1 MCLLLWAGV
10 LAGQPVL
17 GNLAEYRVIRG
28 ESPVTANILTTMM
41 RWSTVSLRETPATVP
56 ALAAIVLFVV
66 WATSQ
71 AGYPL
76 THWAPGALIVLVL
89 LAIAILAVP
98 LRFVE
103 IPVAV
108 KLALACLAA
117 YTALSFL
124 SILWAPAPAEAW
136 EGANRTLLYLLVF
149 ALFSL
154 WPRRGASAALL
165 LGLWTLALIGL
176 ATYVALRLDFAGG
189 KSFEALFSG
198 ERLAYPVGYPN
209 ATAAQWLMAFWP
221 ALLLARGASLP
232 WALRGLLAGGAVVLA
247 DVALFS
253 LSRGSLYATPVM
265 IVLVFA
271 LVPERL
277 RTFATAVP
285 VALGIGAT
293 APLVLQVGDHIRAG
307 QSAHT
312 ATHTAVLA
320 MFAAA
325 LLVGLLVAGGAAF
338 ESRRPVSPAVARG
351 VHRGV
356 AAVALAT
363 LLAVVVGGLT
373 VAGNGVGGNPIT
385 RVRHAWD
392 SFKGGYTAE
401 ATGSNRL
408 LGGLGSNRY
417 DFYRVALDEFEAHPL
432 IGIGADNFAQQY
444 LVHGRSDETP
454 RYPHS
459 VELRTLSQT
468 GLIGA
473 LLAVVGLGAALLAGW
488 WAMRRSDPLARTVA
502 AAALA
507 GFAYWAVHGSFD
519 WFWEFAGLGSCAFA
533 LLGIACSLVGVRGIQ
548 KRDAPR
554 TRGRHRG
561 LGRADDAP
569 DGPVQNAPSQGISI
583 TAPSQGP
590 SVTAAGQTL
599 RIPLVFATVAGLLA
613 AASLAAPWLSERQI
627 QSAARIWPQTPLT
640 AYSRLGEAAKLN
652 PLSDRPYLVEGS
664 IALRYGDLARAQN
677 AFSRALGRVSDD
689 AYATLELGAI
699 ASQSGERV
707 RALVLLERAVS
718 LDPRDPLAREALATV
733 RAGKR
738 VSVQSLN
745 RSILL
750 KAEQL
755 A

>member
-1 MCLLLWAGV
+1 MSSA
-10 LAGQPVL
+10 
-17 GNLAEYRVIRG
+17 G
-28 ESPVTANILTTMM
+28 ESGITTNILTTMT
-41 RWSTVSLRETPATVP
+41 RWPTVSLRETPATVP

-71 AGYPL
+71 AAYPL
-76 THWAPGALIVLVL
+76 THWAPGALIVLAL
-89 LAIAILAVP
+89 LAIAVLAVP
-98 LRFVE
+98 LRFAE

-124 SILWAPAPAEAW
+124 SILWAAAPAEAW
-136 EGANRTLLYLLVF
+136 EGANRTLLYLLLF

-165 LGLWTLALIGL
+165 LGVWTLALIAL
-176 ATYVALRLDFAGG
+176 AVYVAVRLDVSTGR
-189 KSFEALFSG
+189 SFEALFSG
-198 ERLAYPVGYPN
+198 ERLTYPVGYPN

-221 ALLLARGASLP
+221 ALLLARGGDLP

-247 DVALFS
+247 DVALLS

-265 IVLVFA
+265 VVLVFA
-271 LVPERL
+271 FVPQRL

-293 APLVLQVGDHIRAG
+293 APLALRVGDRIRLA
-307 QSAHT
+307 QSAHA

-338 ESRRPVSPAVARG
+338 ESRRTVSPTVARG
-351 VHRGV
+351 VRRGIAV
-356 AAVALAT
+356 VALAT
-363 LLAVVVGGLT
+363 LLAVVVGGLA
-373 VAGNGVGGNPIT
+373 VAGNPVT

-417 DFYRVALDEFEAHPL
+417 DFYRVALDEFVAHPVL
-432 IGIGADNFAQQY
+432 GIGADNFAQQY

-488 WAMRRSDPLARTVA
+488 QAMRRPDPLARTVA

-507 GFAYWAVHGSFD
+507 GFAYWAVHGSLD

-533 LLGIACSLVGVRGIQ
+533 LLGIACSLTGSRVGPDDVQ
-548 KRDAPR
+548 NADAPR
-554 TRGRHRG
+554 ARAGHRG
-561 LGRADDAP
+561 LGRVDDAP
-569 DGPVQNAPSQGISI
+569 HGSVQNSPSE
-583 TAPSQGP
+583 GP
-590 SVTAAGQTL
+590 SKPAARQMRSGASVTW
-599 RIPLVFATVAGLLA
+599 VFATIAGLLA
-613 AASLAAPWLSERQI
+613 LVAAASLTAPWLSERQI
-627 QSAARIWPQTPLT
+627 QSAARVWPQAPLT
-640 AYSRLGEAAKLN
+640 AYGRLGEAAKLN

-664 IALRYGDLARAQN
+664 IALRYDDLARARN
-677 AFSRALGRVSDD
+677 GLLPSTRARARRRLRHTRARRDRI
-689 AYATLELGAI
+689 TIGA
-699 ASQSGERV
+699 AGTGARAARKSGPPRPTRSACARSPGHSARRQTRERTS
-707 RALVLLERAVS
+707 AKSFNPAQ
-718 LDPRDPLAREALATV
+718 
-733 RAGKR
+733 G
-738 VSVQSLN
+738 
-745 RSILL
+745 
-750 KAEQL
+750 
-755 A
+755 

>member
-1 MCLLLWAGV
+1 V
-10 LAGQPVL
+10 
-17 GNLAEYRVIRG
+17 G
-28 ESPVTANILTTMM
+28 ESGITTNILTTMT
-41 RWSTVSLRETPATVP
+41 RWPTVSLRETPATVP

-71 AGYPL
+71 AAYPL
-76 THWAPGALIVLVL
+76 THWAPGALIVLAL
-89 LAIAILAVP
+89 LAIAVLAVP
-98 LRFVE
+98 LRFAEV
-103 IPVAV
+103 PVAI

-124 SILWAPAPAEAW
+124 SILWASAPAEAW

-154 WPRRGASAALL
+154 WPRGGASAALL
-165 LGLWTLALIGL
+165 LGVWTLALIGL
-176 ATYVALRLDFAGG
+176 AVYVALRLDLASG
-189 KSFEALFSG
+189 KSFAALFSG

-221 ALLLARGASLP
+221 ALLLARGVSLP

-247 DVALFS
+247 DVALLS

-271 LVPERL
+271 LIPQRL
-277 RTFATAVP
+277 RTFATAAP

-293 APLVLQVGDHIRAG
+293 APLVLHVGDRIRAG
-307 QSAHT
+307 QSAHA

-325 LLVGLLVAGGAAF
+325 LLVALLVAAGAAL
-338 ESRRPVSPAVARG
+338 ESRGTVSPAMARG
-351 VHRGV
+351 VRRGL
-356 AAVALAT
+356 AALALAA
-363 LLAVVVGGLT
+363 LLAVVVGGLA
-373 VAGNGVGGNPIT
+373 VAGNPVT

-417 DFYRVALDEFEAHPL
+417 DFFRVALDEFEAHPL

-473 LLAVVGLGAALLAGW
+473 LLAVVGLGAALLSGW
-488 WAMRRSDPLARTVA
+488 QAMRRPDPLARTVA

-533 LLGIACSLVGVRGIQ
+533 LLGIACSLVGARGSE

-554 TRGRHRG
+554 ARAGHRG
-561 LGRADDAP
+561 LGRAEDAP
-569 DGPVQNAPSQGISI
+569 YGPVQSAL
-583 TAPSQGP
+583 SQGP
-590 SVTAAGQTL
+590 SVTTASQGPSVVAARRAL
-599 RIPLVFATVAGLLA
+599 RAPLVLAALAGLLALVA

-627 QSAARIWPQTPLT
+627 QSAARIWPRAPLT
-640 AYSRLGEAAKLN
+640 AYSRLQEAAKLN

-664 IALRYGDLARAQN
+664 IALRYDDLARART
-677 AFSRALGRVSDD
+677 AFSQALVRVPDD
-689 AYATLELGAI
+689 AYAALELGAI

-707 RALVLLERAVS
+707 RSLVLLERAVR

-738 VSVQSLN
+738 VNVQAMN

>member
-1 MCLLLWAGV
+1 
-10 LAGQPVL
+10 
-17 GNLAEYRVIRG
+17 
-28 ESPVTANILTTMM
+28 
-41 RWSTVSLRETPATVP
+41 
-56 ALAAIVLFVV
+56 
-66 WATSQ
+66 
-71 AGYPL
+71 
-76 THWAPGALIVLVL
+76 
-89 LAIAILAVP
+89 
-98 LRFVE
+98 
-103 IPVAV
+103 
-108 KLALACLAA
+108 
-117 YTALSFL
+117 
-124 SILWAPAPAEAW
+124 
-136 EGANRTLLYLLVF
+136 
-149 ALFSL
+149 
-154 WPRRGASAALL
+154 
-165 LGLWTLALIGL
+165 
-176 ATYVALRLDFAGG
+176 
-189 KSFEALFSG
+189 
-198 ERLAYPVGYPN
+198 
-209 ATAAQWLMAFWP
+209 
-221 ALLLARGASLP
+221 
-232 WALRGLLAGGAVVLA
+232 
-247 DVALFS
+247 VALFS

-271 LVPERL
+271 LVPQRL

-293 APLVLQVGDHIRAG
+293 APLVLRVGDRIRAG
-307 QSAHT
+307 QSAHA

-320 MFAAA
+320 MFVAA

-338 ESRRPVSPAVARG
+338 ESRRTVSPGVARG
-351 VHRGV
+351 VRRGV
-356 AAVALAT
+356 AVVALAT

-401 ATGSNRL
+401 AAGNNRL

-444 LVHGRSDETP
+444 LLHGRSDETP

-468 GLIGA
+468 GLLGV

-488 WAMRRSDPLARTVA
+488 RAMRRSDPLARTVA

-533 LLGIACSLVGVRGIQ
+533 LLGIACSLAGAQDVQ
-548 KRDAPR
+548 KRAAPR
-554 TRGRHRG
+554 ARG
-561 LGRADDAP
+561 
-569 DGPVQNAPSQGISI
+569 
-583 TAPSQGP
+583 GP
-590 SVTAAGQTL
+590 SIRWV
-599 RIPLVFATVAGLLA
+599 PATVVGLLA
-613 AASLAAPWLSERQI
+613 LAVVISLVVPWLSEREI
-627 QSAARIWPQTPLT
+627 QSAAQIWPRAPLT

-652 PLSDRPYLVEGS
+652 PLSDRAYLVEGS
-664 IALRYGDLARAQN
+664 IALRYGDLARAQR
-677 AFSRALGRVSDD
+677 AFSRALVRVPDD
-689 AYATLELGAI
+689 AYAALELGAI
-699 ASQSGERV
+699 ASQSGERA
-707 RALVLLERAVS
+707 RSLVLLERAVH

-738 VSVQSLN
+738 VSVQALN
-745 RSILL
+745 RTILL

>member
-1 MCLLLWAGV
+1 M
-10 LAGQPVL
+10 
-17 GNLAEYRVIRG
+17 
-28 ESPVTANILTTMM
+28 T
-41 RWSTVSLRETPATVP
+41 RWPTVSLRETPATVP

-89 LAIAILAVP
+89 LAIAILAAP
-98 LRFVE
+98 LRFAE

-124 SILWAPAPAEAW
+124 SILWAAAPAEAW

-165 LGLWTLALIGL
+165 LGLWTLAMIGL
-176 ATYVALRLDFAGG
+176 ATYVALRLDVASG
-189 KSFEALFSG
+189 KSFQALFSG

-271 LVPERL
+271 LVPQRL

-293 APLVLQVGDHIRAG
+293 APLVLRVGDRIRAM
-307 QSAHT
+307 QSAH
-312 ATHTAVLA
+312 AVTHTAVLA

-325 LLVGLLVAGGAAF
+325 LLVGLLVAAGAAF
-338 ESRRPVSPAVARG
+338 ESRRTVSPGVVRG
-351 VHRGV
+351 LRRGV
-356 AAVALAT
+356 AVVALAT
-363 LLAVVVGGLT
+363 LFAVVVGGLA
-373 VAGNGVGGNPIT
+373 VAGNPVT

-468 GLIGA
+468 GLIGG

-488 WAMRRSDPLARTVA
+488 RAMRRSDPLARIVA

-533 LLGIACSLVGVRGIQ
+533 LLGIACSLTGVGGAQ
-548 KRDAPR
+548 NRDAPR
-554 TRGRHRG
+554 ARGGHQG
-561 LGRADDAP
+561 LGRDDGAP
-569 DGPVQNAPSQGISI
+569 GRPVQHAPAQGSSI
-583 TAPSQGP
+583 KEGRQARGWAPI
-590 SVTAAGQTL
+590 
-599 RIPLVFATVAGLLA
+599 RLVFATVTGLLA
-613 AASLAAPWLSERQI
+613 LAAVASLVAPWLSERQI
-627 QSAARIWPQTPLT
+627 QSAARIWPQAPLT
-640 AYSRLGEAAKLN
+640 AYGRLGEAAKLN

-664 IALRYGDLARAQN
+664 IALRYGDLARAQS
-677 AFSRALGRVSDD
+677 AFSRALVRVPGD
-689 AYATLELGAI
+689 AYAALELGAI
-699 ASQSGERV
+699 ASQSGASA
-707 RALVLLERAVS
+707 RALVLLERAVR

-733 RAGKR
+733 RAGRR
-738 VSVQSLN
+738 VSVGALN

>member
-1 MCLLLWAGV
+1 M
-10 LAGQPVL
+10 
-17 GNLAEYRVIRG
+17 
-28 ESPVTANILTTMM
+28 T
-41 RWSTVSLRETPATVP
+41 RWPTVSLRETPTTVP
-56 ALAAIVLFVV
+56 ALAAVVLFVV

-89 LAIAILAVP
+89 LAIAVLAAP
-98 LRFVE
+98 LRFAE

-108 KLALACLAA
+108 KLALACLGA

-124 SILWAPAPAEAW
+124 SILWAAAPAEAW

-149 ALFSL
+149 ALFAL

-165 LGLWTLALIGL
+165 LGVWTLAMIGL
-176 ATYVALRLDFAGG
+176 AVYVALRLDFAGG
-189 KSFEALFSG
+189 NSFAALFSG
-198 ERLAYPVGYPN
+198 ERLTYPVGYPN

-271 LVPERL
+271 LVPQRL

-293 APLVLQVGDHIRAG
+293 APLVLRVGDRIRTG
-307 QSAHT
+307 QSAYA

-320 MFAAA
+320 MFVAA
-325 LLVGLLVAGGAAF
+325 LLAGLLVAGGAAF
-338 ESRRPVSPAVARG
+338 ESRRTVSPVMARG
-351 VHRGV
+351 IRRVV
-356 AAVALAT
+356 AAIALAT
-363 LLAVVVGGLT
+363 LLAVVVGGLA

-385 RVRHAWD
+385 RVHHAWD

-401 ATGSNRL
+401 ATGNNRL

-417 DFYRVALDEFEAHPL
+417 DFYRVALDEFVAHPVL
-432 IGIGADNFAQQY
+432 GIGADNFAQQY
-444 LVHGRSDETP
+444 LLHGRSDETP

-468 GLIGA
+468 GLVGG

-488 WAMRRSDPLARTVA
+488 RAMRRSDPLARMVA

-507 GFAYWAVHGSFD
+507 GFAYWAVHGSLD

-533 LLGIACSLVGVRGIQ
+533 LLGIACSPAGVHGVQ

-554 TRGRHRG
+554 ARGGHAR
-561 LGRADDAP
+561 LA
-569 DGPVQNAPSQGISI
+569 
-583 TAPSQGP
+583 
-590 SVTAAGQTL
+590 
-599 RIPLVFATVAGLLA
+599 LVAVALLALAA
-613 AASLAAPWLSERQI
+613 AASLVAPWLSERQI
-627 QSAARIWPQTPLT
+627 QSAAQIWPRAPLA

-664 IALRYGDLARAQN
+664 IALRYGDLARAQT
-677 AFSRALGRVSDD
+677 AFSRALVRVPDD
-689 AYATLELGAI
+689 AYAALELGAI
-699 ASQSGERV
+699 ASQSGERA
-707 RALVLLERAVS
+707 RSLVLLERAVH
-718 LDPRDPLAREALATV
+718 LDPRDPLAREALATA

-738 VSVQSLN
+738 VSVQALN